1 MNSDDTIANVGRDWK
16 NNPEPDKHTLDPQ
29 VILDCNIDG
38 QAWLYHTFN
47 ESNAWLVYSGN
58 PMDIV
63 Q

>member
-1 MNSDDTIANVGRDWK
+1 MDWK
-16 NNPEPDKHTLDPQ
+16 DNPEPDKHTLDPQ